1 MARPSSIEI
10 LPPDILEQL
19 QALLRDPRV
28 SQLAVTAQINDVL
41 SARGEQPVS
50 KSAVNRY
57 AVKMD
62 KIGERMMQSRAV
74 ADMWI
79 AKLGNAPQGKTGQLI
94 NEVARTLSFEV
105 QQILAERMA
114 DNPAEL
120 DLEATMSVLK
130 DLALTSQRI
139 EKSTSMN
146 EEREKA
152 IRAEEAQKTAAKIS
166 ELKGDPK
173 LDAKTLNFV
182 TEALYGL
189 AS

>member
-10 LPPDILEQL
+10 LPADILEQL

-28 SQLAVTAQINDVL
+28 SQLSVTAQINELL
-41 SARGEQPVS
+41 SERGEQPVS
-50 KSAVNRY
+50 KSALNRY
-57 AVKMD
+57 AKKME
-62 KIGERMMQSRAV
+62 KVGERMMQSRQV

-114 DNPAEL
+114 DNPGEL

-139 EKSTSMN
+139 EKSTSLN

-152 IRAEEAQKTAAKIS
+152 IREEEAQKTVDKIK

-189 AS
+189 

>member
-1 MARPSSIEI
+1 MARPSSIET
-10 LPPDILEQL
+10 LPPDILEKL
-19 QALLRDPRV
+19 QALLRDPRI
-28 SQLAVTAQINDVL
+28 SQMAVTARINDAL
-41 SARGEQPVS
+41 KERGEPPVS

-57 AVKMD
+57 AVKME
-62 KIGERMMQSRAV
+62 KVGERMMQSRAV

-114 DNPAEL
+114 DNPDEL

-139 EKSTSMN
+139 EKSTSLN
-146 EEREKA
+146 EEREQK
-152 IRAEEAQKTAAKIS
+152 IREQERQRVTEEAVKFVKDQGLSVGQES
-166 ELKGDPK
+166 ELR
-173 LDAKTLNFV
+173 NFLLQV
-182 TEALYGL
+182 
-189 AS
+189 S